1 MDPAVISALSA
12 VFGSV
17 VGGSASIATA
27 WFSQTTQAR
36 RESVRNEIQK
46 REGLYGEFIS
56 ECSKLVID
64 ALDHTL
70 SKPEV
75 LVNVY
80 ALENRMRL
88 TSSNAVVDA
97 ARAVI
102 QRIVELYFGP
112 NKTIDE
118 LRTLDLSSYDD
129 PLKVFSDA
137 CRNELS
143 ALRY

>member
-12 VFGSV
+12 VLGSV

-36 RESVRNEIQK
+36 RESVRNEMQK
-46 REGLYGEFIS
+46 RESLYGEFIA

-70 SKPEV
+70 SKPEI

-80 ALENRMRL
+80 SLENRIRL
-88 TSSNAVVDA
+88 AASNAVVDA
-97 ARAVI
+97 AAAVI
-102 QRIVELYFGP
+102 KRILELYFGP
-112 NKTIDE
+112 NKSVDE
-118 LRTLDLSSYDD
+118 LRTADLSDD
-129 PLKVFSDA
+129 PIKVFSEA

>member
-12 VFGSV
+12 VLGSV

-27 WFSQTTQAR
+27 WFSQTTQGR
-36 RESVRNEIQK
+36 RESLRSEIQK
-46 REGLYGEFIS
+46 RETLYGEFIA

-70 SKPEV
+70 SKPEI

-80 ALENRMRL
+80 SLENRIRL
-88 TSSNAVVDA
+88 AASNAVVDA
-97 ARAVI
+97 AAAVI
-102 QRIVELYFGP
+102 KRILEIYFGP
-112 NKTIDE
+112 NKSVDE
-118 LRTLDLSSYDD
+118 FRTVDFSDD
-129 PLKVFSDA
+129 PIKVFSEA

>member
-12 VFGSV
+12 VLGSV

-27 WFSQTTQAR
+27 WFSQTTQGR
-36 RESVRNEIQK
+36 RESVRNEMQK
-46 REGLYGEFIS
+46 RESLYGEFIA

-70 SKPEV
+70 SKPEI

-80 ALENRMRL
+80 SLENRIRL
-88 TSSNAVVDA
+88 AASNAVVDA
-97 ARAVI
+97 AAVVI
-102 QRIVELYFGP
+102 KRILELYFGP
-112 NKTIDE
+112 NKSVDE
-118 LRTLDLSSYDD
+118 FRTVDFSDD
-129 PLKVFSDA
+129 PIKVFSEA
-137 CRNELS
+137 CRKELS